1 MHNAIWD
8 RPIVLLYYEMP
19 FKEESFR
26 IFFTFKMPFNASKI
40 FEILNALETIN

>member
-19 FKEESFR
+19 FKQEYFW
-26 IFFTFKMPFNASKI
+26 IFFTFKMPFNASKV
-40 FEILNALETIN
+40 FLILNALETIN